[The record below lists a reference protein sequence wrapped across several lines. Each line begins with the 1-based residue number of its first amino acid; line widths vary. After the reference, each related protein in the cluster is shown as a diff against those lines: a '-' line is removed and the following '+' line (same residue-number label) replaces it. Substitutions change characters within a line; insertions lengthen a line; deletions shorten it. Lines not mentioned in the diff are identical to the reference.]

1 MKIELRGVS
10 MAPALG
16 ARIEKRL
23 NRELGRIQASPVTG
37 VVTFIDDNGPKGGRA
52 LRCALPVRLPASPR
66 ARGAAF
72 LKAVAL
78 AKESRAELLLVHVLL
93 PPTPFIGDGYISPKT
108 YEGLEAS
115 ARRGAQREL
124 AKVVAKAQKAKARV
138 KAGLLEGGPY
148 DKIGRVARSKRADL
162 IVMGTHG
169 RSGLSKFF
177 LGSVAERGIALAP
190 CPVLTV
196 RGK

>member
-1 MKIELRGVS
+1 MKGVR
-10 MAPALG
+10 
-16 ARIEKRL
+16 RILHPTDFSR
-23 NRELGRIQASPVTG
+23 AS
-37 VVTFIDDNGPKGGRA
+37 
-52 LRCALPVRLPASPR
+52 
-66 ARGAAF
+66 GAAF

-78 AKESRAELLLVHVLL
+78 AKESRAQLLLVHVMLS
-93 PPTPFIGDGYISPKT
+93 PTPFIGDGYVSPKT
-108 YEGLEAS
+108 YEELEAS

-138 KAGLLEGGPY
+138 KAVLLEGVPY
-148 DKIGRVARSKRADL
+148 DRIARVARSKRADL

-177 LGSVAERGIALAP
+177 LGSVAERVIARAP

>member
-1 MKIELRGVS
+1 MKGVR
-10 MAPALG
+10 
-16 ARIEKRL
+16 RILHPSDFSR
-23 NRELGRIQASPVTG
+23 AS
-37 VVTFIDDNGPKGGRA
+37 
-52 LRCALPVRLPASPR
+52 
-66 ARGAAF
+66 GAAF

-93 PPTPFIGDGYISPKT
+93 PPTPFIGDGYVSPKT
-108 YEGLEAS
+108 YQELEAA
-115 ARRGAQREL
+115 ARRAAQREL
-124 AKVVAKAQKAKARV
+124 AKVAARAQKAKARV
-138 KAGLLEGGPY
+138 KAVLVEGVPY
-148 DKIGRVARSKRADL
+148 DRIARVARSKRADL

-177 LGSVAERGIALAP
+177 LGSVAERVISLAP